1 MKKKMMMMILYLRIS
16 PNKSYDN
23 FDDALIQAI
32 LFSEVVVEEEFNLV
46 LINLLF
52 TYLYKVVLLQRIN
65 E

>member
-32 LFSEVVVEEEFNLV
+32 LFSEVVVEEEFN
-46 LINLLF
+46 
-52 TYLYKVVLLQRIN
+52 
-65 E
+65 